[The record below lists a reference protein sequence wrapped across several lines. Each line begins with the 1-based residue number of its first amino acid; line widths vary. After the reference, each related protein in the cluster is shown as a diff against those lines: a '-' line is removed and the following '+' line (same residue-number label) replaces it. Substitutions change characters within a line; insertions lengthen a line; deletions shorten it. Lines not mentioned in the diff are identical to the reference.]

1 MKRGFY
7 ARSLWWGRKERRLL
21 ALRSRRSF
29 EGKKGCSGKTT
40 TTTTTTK
47 QQLKGNPQKGSP
59 TQKKSLL
66 DKLKLVYSVKV
77 KSFWTVN
84 FE

>member
-1 MKRGFY
+1 M
-7 ARSLWWGRKERRLL
+7 

-29 EGKKGCSGKTT
+29 EGKKGCSGK